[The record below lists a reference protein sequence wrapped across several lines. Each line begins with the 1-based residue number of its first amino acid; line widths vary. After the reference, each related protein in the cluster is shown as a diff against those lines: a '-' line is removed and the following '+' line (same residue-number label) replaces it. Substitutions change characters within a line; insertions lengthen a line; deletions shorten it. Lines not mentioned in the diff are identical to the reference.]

1 MNRVKFMNELEK
13 RLKYLP
19 KEDRDDA
26 ISYYTEYINDMNL
39 EDSEDVEKKLGNPK
53 EIAAAILADCTEKQ
67 LNDRESKKGVKS
79 SALIVWLTIIIIFS
93 LPITLPLAI
102 MLFIV
107 LLTIFLVALCVI
119 VSGLVLLSGFIF
131 TAGIGQKLMCLG
143 EGLVVMSVG
152 LILLIILIA
161 LTSLSIRLII
171 KLSKKKSKKEVGEA

>member
-1 MNRVKFMNELEK
+1 MNKAKFMSELEK

-39 EDSEDVEKKLGNPK
+39 EESDDVENKLGNPK

-67 LNDRESKKGVKS
+67 LNDKESKKGVKS
-79 SALIVWLTIIIIFS
+79 SARIIWLTLIIIFS

-102 MLFIV
+102 VLFTV
-107 LLTIFLVALCVI
+107 LLSIFVIALCVI
-119 VSGLVLLSGFIF
+119 ISGLILMSGFIF
-131 TAGIGQKLMCLG
+131 TTGIGQKIVCLG
-143 EGLVVMSVG
+143 EGLIKMSVG
-152 LILLIILIA
+152 LILLIALIA

-171 KLSKKKSKKEVGEA
+171 KLSRKKSNKEVIGA